1 MKSSF
6 PLQHQ
11 LARALWNACWLL
23 LCRWTPRPMHAWR
36 AFVLRAWGAKLGA
49 RVHVYPD
56 AKVWAP
62 WQLTMADDAC
72 LGDRAEAYNVA
83 PITLGERAIVSQDAF
98 LCTASHDHRDPA
110 FPLTHAPI
118 KLEARA
124 WIAARSIVLPGIT
137 VGEGAVVGAGS
148 VVTRD
153 VAAGCVV
160 AGNPARV
167 VREAST

>member
-1 MKSSF
+1 
-6 PLQHQ
+6 
-11 LARALWNACWLL
+11 
-23 LCRWTPRPMHAWR
+23 MHAWR
-36 AFVLRAWGAKLGA
+36 AFVLRVWGAKLGA

-62 WQLTMADDAC
+62 WHLTMADDAC

-83 PITLGERAIVSQDAF
+83 PITLGERAIVSQDGF

-118 KLEARA
+118 TLERHAWVAARA
-124 WIAARSIVLPGIT
+124 IVLPGIT
-137 VGEGAVVGAGS
+137 IGEGAVVGAGS

-153 VAAGCVV
+153 VAAGTVV

-167 VREAST
+167 VREAAR